1 VIVCIIKQ
9 PVCVLATDSA
19 QFRAY
24 DYEDFKKS
32 TVIFDAQKFH
42 VARDVIVVEGGNTQ
56 VFAAFLRRVAEPA
69 VMAEGVEYMIK
80 RGPTLLNRSA
90 RAWETEIRFK
100 WPKVSIDT
108 IREARHTHS
117 IIAGYSPRKK
127 RILAGA
133 VADNPALNNLA
144 PENGFLVA
152 GGLAQTRHLIETE
165 LKGLLFGPNRINS
178 ERETLIATCMD
189 MVRKA
194 AEADN
199 AAAGCRISGGPIRV
213 MCISG
218 KDKPEVVKEPII
230 EC

>member
-1 VIVCIIKQ
+1 MIVCIIKQ
-9 PVCVLATDSA
+9 PLCVLATDSA
-19 QFRAY
+19 QVRAY
-24 DYEDFKKS
+24 DFEDFQKS
-32 TVIFDAQKFH
+32 TLIFDAQKFH
-42 VARDVIVVEGGNTQ
+42 VARNMVVVEGGNAQ
-56 VFAAFLRRVAEPA
+56 VFAAFHRRVAEPT

-100 WPKVSIDT
+100 WPKLSIDT
-108 IREARHTHS
+108 IREGRHTHA
-117 IIAGYSPRKK
+117 IIAGYSARKK
-127 RILAGA
+127 RVLAGA

-152 GGLAQTRHLIETE
+152 GGLPQTRHTIETE
-165 LKGLLFGPNRINS
+165 LKGLLFGPNRIS
-178 ERETLIATCMD
+178 GDQEALAKACVD

-199 AAAGCRISGGPIRV
+199 AAAGRRISGGPIRI
-213 MCISG
+213 MCING
-218 KDKPEVVKEPII
+218 NEKPEVVKEPNI